1 MIFSARIRNS
11 RIDPIEIAYY
21 LTNVSKLEGSEV
33 EVTLAQKKTSR
44 SIRQNRYYFGVV
56 VYMIKD
62 RLEEL
67 GYRKNDVDSSGV
79 PAKLTLED
87 VHEFLKSMFNRVD
100 VMGPDADILGTTV
113 KSTKELSTKE
123 MIDYIS
129 LIIQWAATE
138 LDLSI
143 PDPPTENSYGGM
155 ADSEARDDV
164 QPSNS

>member
-143 PDPPTENSYGGM
+143 PDPPTGNSYGGM

>member
-11 RIDPIEIAYY
+11 RIEPIEVAYY
-21 LTNVSKLEGSEV
+21 LTNVSKMEGSEV
-33 EVTLAQKKTSR
+33 EVSLAQKKSTR
-44 SIRQNRYYFGVV
+44 TIRQNRYYFGVV
-56 VYMIKD
+56 VHMIKD

-67 GYRKNDVDSSGV
+67 GYRKNDVDSSGA

-100 VMGPDADILGTTV
+100 VMGPDADVLGTTV

-143 PDPPTENSYGGM
+143 PDPPTGNSYGGM
-155 ADSEARDDV
+155 ADSEAGDNV
-164 QPSNS
+164 QLPTP

>member
-67 GYRKNDVDSSGV
+67 GYRKNDVDSSGI

-143 PDPPTENSYGGM
+143 PDPPTGNSYGGM